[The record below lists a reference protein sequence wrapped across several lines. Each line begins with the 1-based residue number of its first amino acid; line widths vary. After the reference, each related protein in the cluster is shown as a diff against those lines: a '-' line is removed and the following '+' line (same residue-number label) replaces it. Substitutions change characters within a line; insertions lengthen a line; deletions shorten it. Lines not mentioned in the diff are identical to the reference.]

1 MDWSEYRIIARADQK
16 FFPYGNSYISYS
28 HTPPKCR
35 CKAVFF
41 CSHHEIVSMF
51 DTYYKETT
59 AICKFVLKIITTSFI
74 MWQIFVKITV
84 SVKALSL
91 PKQLKL
97 NVYYKTNL
105 VISSCM
111 YENEITWKTVNIANH
126 ILIIS
131 CSYYKRR

>member
-1 MDWSEYRIIARADQK
+1 MFKKCPSRIKIKSFQEGKVTLQLPEIIETARVMDWSEYRIIARADQK

-91 PKQLKL
+91 PKQF
-97 NVYYKTNL
+97 
-105 VISSCM
+105 
-111 YENEITWKTVNIANH
+111 
-126 ILIIS
+126 
-131 CSYYKRR
+131 

>member
-1 MDWSEYRIIARADQK
+1 
-16 FFPYGNSYISYS
+16 
-28 HTPPKCR
+28 
-35 CKAVFF
+35 
-41 CSHHEIVSMF
+41 MF

-59 AICKFVLKIITTSFI
+59 AICKFVLKIITTSFYHVADI
-74 MWQIFVKITV
+74 RKNHGVSKSIIVAKTV
-84 SVKALSL
+84 
-91 PKQLKL
+91 LKL

>member
-59 AICKFVLKIITTSFI
+59 AICRFVLKIITTSFI

-91 PKQLKL
+91 PKQF
-97 NVYYKTNL
+97 
-105 VISSCM
+105 
-111 YENEITWKTVNIANH
+111 
-126 ILIIS
+126 
-131 CSYYKRR
+131 

>member
-41 CSHHEIVSMF
+41 VLYHEIVSMF

-59 AICKFVLKIITTSFI
+59 AICKFVLKIITTSFYHVADI
-74 MWQIFVKITV
+74 RKNHGV
-84 SVKALSL
+84 SKSIIVCQNSF
-91 PKQLKL
+91 
-97 NVYYKTNL
+97 
-105 VISSCM
+105 
-111 YENEITWKTVNIANH
+111 EIEC
-126 ILIIS
+126 IL
-131 CSYYKRR
+131 